1 MVPLTFLRKKA
12 TRSVPLLLAA
22 LIFAGCGTQAP
33 DQSTAHLQGSAQADS
48 GFYLQQMSQSSNDT
62 RINWQL
68 LAIRA
73 LLKEGKTQQAA
84 ELFNQLPNDLNDT
97 QRREQSLL
105 SAELKVALK
114 DYAAAKKVLGDID
127 VSALD
132 KNQQA
137 RFWQTGITAEQG
149 RPSLT
154 LLRALIA
161 QEPLLGGADKQKNID
176 ATWQALASMTQEQA
190 QALVINA
197 DENVLQG
204 WLDLQQM
211 WFNNRSDPKMLKAGI
226 TDWQTRYPQNP
237 GAKMLPTQLVNVQ
250 NFKPASTS
258 KIALLLPL
266 NGQAAVF
273 GRTIQQG
280 FEAAKNGT
288 TPVTGSAVP
297 AQAAQAANVSDVVSP
312 SAAETSDL
320 TTAQTPAQGTM
331 QNPVTAPT
339 TPPAATPEPATPD
352 QAPAETQAAPTTAPA
367 TAEQPQAQ
375 TSQPTTQPTA
385 QPAAQPQA
393 VATASANP
401 GAELKIY
408 DTSSQPLD
416 QVLAQVQQDGASI
429 VVGPLLKNNVEEL
442 MKSNTTLNVLALN
455 QPEQVQNRANICYFA
470 LSPEDEARDA
480 ARHIH
485 EQGKQAPLLLIP
497 RSTLGDRVANAF
509 ADEWQKLGGGVVL
522 QQKFGSV
529 SELRAGVNGGAGI
542 ALNGSPVTASLPQ
555 QQGVTIGGLTIPAP
569 PTDAQISG
577 SGKVDAAYIVATPQ
591 EIAFIKPMIAMRN
604 GSQSGATLYAS
615 SRSAQ
620 GTAGPDFRLEM
631 DGLQYSEIPMLAG
644 SNPALMQQ
652 ALGAVRND
660 YSLARLYAMGVDA
673 WALANHF
680 TQMRQVPGFELNGNT
695 GDLTATQDCVINR
708 KLSWLKYQQG
718 QIVPAS

>member
-12 TRSVPLLLAA
+12 AHSVPLLLAA
-22 LIFAGCGTQAP
+22 LIFTGCGTQAP
-33 DQSTAHLQGSAQADS
+33 DQSTAHMQGSAQADS

-84 ELFNQLPNDLNDT
+84 ELFSQLPQDLNDD
-97 QRREQSLL
+97 QRHEQTLL
-105 SAELKVALK
+105 SAELKVAQK
-114 DYAAAKKVLGDID
+114 DFDGAKKILGTIEL
-127 VSALD
+127 SALD

-137 RFWQTGITAEQG
+137 RFWQAGITAEQG

-161 QEPLLGGADKQKNID
+161 QEPLLAGADKQKNID
-176 ATWQALASMTQEQA
+176 ATWQALTSMTQDQA
-190 QALVINA
+190 RALVINA

-211 WFNNRSDPKMLKAGI
+211 WFNNRSDPNMLKAGI
-226 TDWQTRYPQNP
+226 TDWQKRYPQNP

-273 GRTIQQG
+273 GRAIQQG

-288 TPVTGSAVP
+288 TTVTGSAVP
-297 AQAAQAANVSDVVSP
+297 AQAAQAANVNDVVSP

-339 TPPAATPEPATPD
+339 TQPATSAPAAT
-352 QAPAETQAAPTTAPA
+352 QAPAETPAPT
-367 TAEQPQAQ
+367 TAEQPQPQTAQ
-375 TSQPTTQPTA
+375 PEQ

-393 VATASANP
+393 VATTSANP

-408 DTSSQPLD
+408 DTSAQPLD

-429 VVGPLLKNNVEEL
+429 VVGPLLKNNVEAL

-509 ADEWQKLGGGVVL
+509 AQEWQTLGGGVVL
-522 QQKFGSV
+522 QQKFGSA

-542 ALNGSPVTASLPQ
+542 ALNGSPVSASLPQ
-555 QQGVTIGGLTIPAP
+555 QQSVTIGGLTIPAP

-577 SGKVDAAYIVATPQ
+577 GGKVDSAYIVATPE

-631 DGLQYSEIPMLAG
+631 EGLQYSEIPMLAG
-644 SNPALMQQ
+644 SNPQLMQQ

-695 GDLTATQDCVINR
+695 GDLTADQDCVINR

>member
-12 TRSVPLLLAA
+12 AHSVPLLLAA
-22 LIFAGCGTQAP
+22 LIFTGCGTQAP
-33 DQSTAHLQGSAQADS
+33 DQSTAHMQGSAQADS
-48 GFYLQQMSQSSNDT
+48 GFYLQQMSQSTNDT

-84 ELFNQLPNDLNDT
+84 ELFSQLPKELNDE
-97 QRREQSLL
+97 QRREQTLL
-105 SAELKVALK
+105 SAELKVAQK
-114 DYAAAKKVLGDID
+114 DDDGAKKILGTID
-127 VSALD
+127 LSTLD

-137 RFWQTGITAEQG
+137 RFWQAGITAEQG

-161 QEPLLGGADKQKNID
+161 QEPLLAGADKQKNID
-176 ATWQALASMTQEQA
+176 ATWQALASMTQDQA
-190 QALVINA
+190 KALVINA

-211 WFNNRSDPKMLKAGI
+211 WFNNRSDPNMLKAGI
-226 TDWQTRYPQNP
+226 TDWQKRYPQNP

-273 GRTIQQG
+273 GRAIQQG

-288 TPVTGSAVP
+288 TAVSGSAVP
-297 AQAAQAANVSDVVSP
+297 AQAAQAANVNDVVSP

-339 TPPAATPEPATPD
+339 TQPATPAPAAT
-352 QAPAETQAAPTTAPA
+352 QAPAETPAPA
-367 TAEQPQAQ
+367 TAEQPQPQTAQ
-375 TSQPTTQPTA
+375 PDQ

-393 VATASANP
+393 VATTSANP

-408 DTSSQPLD
+408 DTSAQPLD

-429 VVGPLLKNNVEEL
+429 VVGPLLKNNVEAL

-509 ADEWQKLGGGVVL
+509 AQEWQTLGGGVVL
-522 QQKFGSV
+522 QQKFGSA

-542 ALNGSPVTASLPQ
+542 ALNGSPVSASLPQ
-555 QQGVTIGGLTIPAP
+555 QQSVTIGGLTIPAP

-577 SGKVDAAYIVATPQ
+577 GGKVDSAYIVATPE

-631 DGLQYSEIPMLAG
+631 EGLQYSEIPMLAG
-644 SNPALMQQ
+644 SNPQLMQQ

-695 GDLTATQDCVINR
+695 GDLTADQDCVINR